1 MVIEQQSNL
10 PQSTIINQEDY
21 VVIGFVNQYD
31 LVPSNKSTT
40 LGDRR
45 IMVRQTQTG
54 SRTVGTEVSTTIRVP
69 APAAVYL
76 RFIYR
81 F

>member
-1 MVIEQQSNL
+1 MVS
-10 PQSTIINQEDY
+10 
-21 VVIGFVNQYD
+21 
-31 LVPSNKSTT
+31 
-40 LGDRR
+40 
-45 IMVRQTQTG
+45 QTQTG
-54 SRTVGTEVSTTIRVP
+54 SRTVGTESTTTIRVP

>member
-1 MVIEQQSNL
+1 MQQSN
-10 PQSTIINQEDY
+10 PQTTAINQEDY
-21 VVIGFVNQYD
+21 AVIGFFD
-31 LVPSNKSTT
+31 ESTLESTAFKSNSI
-40 LGDRR
+40 GDRR
-45 IMVRQTQTG
+45 FMVSQTQTG